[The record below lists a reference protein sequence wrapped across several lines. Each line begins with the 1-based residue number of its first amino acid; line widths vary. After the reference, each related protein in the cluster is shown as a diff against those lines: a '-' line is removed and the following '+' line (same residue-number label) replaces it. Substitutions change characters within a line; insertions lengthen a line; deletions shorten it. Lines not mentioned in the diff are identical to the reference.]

1 MTSVYCVIRGVTHV
15 VDGVQVLHGIPLIEA
30 VNLSPMEEVTAQFLA
45 ETCLQIPAFQF
56 WGWQQLKTLGCYE
69 EEAKVWLISS
79 HKCDL

>member
-1 MTSVYCVIRGVTHV
+1 M
-15 VDGVQVLHGIPLIEA
+15 VDGVQVLHGIHLIEA
-30 VNLSPMEEVTAQFLA
+30 VNLSPMEEVTAQFFLA
-45 ETCLQIPAFQF
+45 EACLQIAAFQF